1 MSRPLVALPVTVAK
15 PVSDRI
21 EIKGS
26 ADGLESFDL
35 LAHGNAIGEALRAA
49 LARPSAVGA
58 VVLAAASPPA
68 DAALLER
75 FAALK
80 IPTLVLLGTRDAT
93 LPADSPRRWR
103 AVLPACNV
111 VLIYDAGHDFAA
123 ERPGA
128 FADIVTDFLSDPGA
142 FLVNRRSGALQ
153 P

>member
-1 MSRPLVALPVTVAK
+1 MSRPLVALPGAVAK

-21 EIKGS
+21 QIKDS

-35 LAHGNAIGEALRAA
+35 LAHGNAVGEALRAA

-58 VVLAAASPPA
+58 VVLAAASPPT
-68 DAALLER
+68 DTALLER

-93 LPADSPRRWR
+93 VAADSGRRWR
-103 AVLPACNV
+103 SALPACNV
-111 VLIYDAGHDFAA
+111 VLIYDAAHDLAA
-123 ERPGA
+123 ERPQA

-142 FLVNRRSGALQ
+142 FLVNRRSSALQ